1 MMPSAV
7 SVAPCLLLSIWP
19 QNNAYA
25 IMISDSISVLMEQH
39 VNHVEPSLQIALVVL
54 QMHKLIAWP
63 ALQVYTSILST
74 IFVCLVNIHALL
86 ARVLRLLV
94 IVATPPILTTLSPIA
109 AFATTPSKCSTARHT
124 KVAFLVGPS
133 SQTALPV
140 RSMQPTAIL
149 QTAIYVLTLITPIR
163 LPLPVCCVMPGVCL
177 VLLSIIARR
186 LVPQI
191 YSIMVPFAFA
201 ILEPILLCL
210 TTQQPTYV

>member
-25 IMISDSISVLMEQH
+25 IMISDSILVLMEQH
-39 VNHVEPSLQIALVVL
+39 VNHVEPSLQIALAVW

-63 ALQVYTSILST
+63 VLQVYTSIPST
-74 IFVCLVNIHALL
+74 IFAYLASIHALL
-86 ARVLRLLV
+86 ARVFRLLV

-109 AFATTPSKCSTARHT
+109 AFVTTLFKCSTIRHT
-124 KVAFLVGPS
+124 KV
-133 SQTALPV
+133 ALPV

-149 QTAIYVLTLITPIR
+149 QTATYVRTLITPIR
-163 LPLPVCCVMPGVCL
+163 LHLPVCCVMPGVCL
-177 VLLSIIARR
+177 VLLSILAGL

-201 ILEPILLCL
+201 ILEPILLCC